1 VKGISVAFTPIAF
14 GTLSDPIHCGNVS
27 VTNPF
32 FYRMSNGIRITV
44 RPVYL
49 KGQSDPAAQHYVFAY
64 FIRVENVGDRPAQLL
79 SRRWLIHDDIGED
92 TEVVGD
98 GVVGEQPVIRP
109 SRVHEYQSF
118 CVLKSGEGYMEGEYF
133 FVRPAAEGDE
143 EGARFSAEIPRFTLS
158 ATESPSFP
166 S

>member
-1 VKGISVAFTPIAF
+1 MRSRPIFA
-14 GTLSDPIHCGNVS
+14 LRRNEPIFAGRAS
-27 VTNPF
+27 MTTPF

-49 KGQSDPAAQHYVFAY
+49 RDQSDPAAQHYVFAY
-64 FIRVENVGDRPAQLL
+64 FVRIENVAEAPVQLL

-92 TEVVGD
+92 MEIVGD
-98 GVVGEQPVIRP
+98 GVVGEQPLIKP

-118 CVLKSGEGYMEGEYF
+118 CVLKSGEGYMEGQYF
-133 FVRPAAEGDE
+133 FVRPAGNGEGEAEQF
-143 EGARFSAEIPRFTLS
+143 AAEIPRFTLS
-158 ATESPSFP
+158 ATGSPSFP

>member
-1 VKGISVAFTPIAF
+1 
-14 GTLSDPIHCGNVS
+14 
-27 VTNPF
+27 
-32 FYRMSNGIRITV
+32 MSNGIRITV

-49 KGQSDPAAQHYVFAY
+49 KDQSDPAAQHYVFAY

-98 GVVGEQPVIRP
+98 GVVGEQPMIRP

-133 FVRPAAEGDE
+133 FVRPPIEENGEGE
-143 EGARFSAEIPRFTLS
+143 RFSAEIPRFTLS

-166 S
+166 A